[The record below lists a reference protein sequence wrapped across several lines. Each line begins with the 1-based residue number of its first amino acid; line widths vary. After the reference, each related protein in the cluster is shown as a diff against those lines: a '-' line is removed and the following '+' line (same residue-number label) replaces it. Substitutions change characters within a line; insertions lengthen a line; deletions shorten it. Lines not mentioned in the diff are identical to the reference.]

1 MKKEKEY
8 YLGLDIIRIL
18 SCALVLLYHLNIV
31 KGGFLAVCTFF
42 AMTGYLGCV
51 SALKQEKFSIG
62 KYYLNRIKKIYLPL
76 IVVVALTIICVKFTP
91 SINWINLK
99 PETTSVI
106 FGYNNFWQLSNLN
119 LYFQ

>member
-51 SALKQEKFSIG
+51 SALKQEKISIG
-62 KYYLNRIKKIYLPL
+62 IKRL
-76 IVVVALTIICVKFTP
+76 
-91 SINWINLK
+91 
-99 PETTSVI
+99 
-106 FGYNNFWQLSNLN
+106 
-119 LYFQ
+119 